1 VRIVVGITGGI
12 AAYKAV
18 ALVRLLVKAGHDVKV
33 IPTQNAL
40 RFVGSATLEAISRN
54 TVDPDL
60 YTDVADV
67 KHVEL
72 GQSADLI
79 IVAPATA
86 SFIART
92 AAGLADDLLS
102 NVILASKAPI
112 VIAPAMHT
120 EMWQN
125 VATERNIETLK
136 RDGTFIVEPTIGQLT
151 GNDVGS
157 GRMAEPEEI
166 FESALAATCQKDLL
180 GKRILISAGGT
191 REPIDPVRFIGNSS
205 SGKQGLALAQAASNR
220 GAEVTL
226 VLANVQGSQPF
237 RTINVGTASELLEA
251 MRENVLTSDAVIM
264 AAAVGDFRVAEQSQT
279 KIKKSQTGENFSI
292 SVVQNEDVL
301 ASLRHLVSANNF
313 GCLLVGFA
321 AETQPDSDKLQSLA
335 LAKMEAKGC
344 DLMVANDVS
353 DGQVFDQESSSVII
367 VAKDQ
372 VPVFASGSKHVV
384 ADVIL
389 DSMAQIW
396 KTK

>member
-1 VRIVVGITGGI
+1 MRIVVGITGGI

-40 RFVGSATLEAISRN
+40 RFVGSTTLEAISRN

-67 KHVEL
+67 KHVEI

-92 AAGLADDLLS
+92 AAGIADDLLS
-102 NVILASKAPI
+102 NVILASKAPV

-136 RDGTFIVEPTIGQLT
+136 RDGMFIVEPAIGQLT
-151 GNDVGS
+151 GNDVGA

-166 FESALAATCQKDLL
+166 FERALAATCRKDLL

-226 VLANVQGSQPF
+226 VLANVQASQPF

-251 MRENVLTSDAVIM
+251 MRENVLNSDAVIM
-264 AAAVGDFRVAEQSQT
+264 AAAVGDFRVAEQSLT
-279 KIKKSQTGENFSI
+279 KIKKSQTVEDFSI
-292 SVVQNEDVL
+292 SLVQNEDVL
-301 ASLRHLVSANNF
+301 ASLRQLISAKNSP
-313 GCLLVGFA
+313 CLLVGFA
-321 AETQPDSDKLQSLA
+321 AETQPDSDKLQNLA
-335 LAKMEAKGC
+335 LAKMQAKGC

-353 DGQVFDQESSSVII
+353 GGQVFDQESNSVII
-367 VAKDQ
+367 VAKHQ
-372 VPVFASGSKHVV
+372 EPVRAAGSKLVV

-389 DSMAQIW
+389 DCMSLIW
-396 KTK
+396 NSR